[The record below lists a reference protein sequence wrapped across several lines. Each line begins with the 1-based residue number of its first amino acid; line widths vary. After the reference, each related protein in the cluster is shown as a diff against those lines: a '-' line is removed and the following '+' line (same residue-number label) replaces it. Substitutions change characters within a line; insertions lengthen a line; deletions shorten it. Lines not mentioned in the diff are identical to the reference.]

1 MDEFDL
7 IERYFRTTGS
17 VAGWA
22 VPNGDDAAVLDA
34 LPDQQTVHCVDTLV
48 CGVHFLPED
57 PPFDIGWK
65 ALAVNL
71 SDLAAMGARPL
82 GCLLSLTLPEVDP
95 HWLRG
100 FADGLRSLADA
111 SACPLVGGDTTRGPL
126 CISVAA
132 VGAVPI
138 GGAVCRDGARPGD
151 ELFVTGTLGDA
162 ALALRRPEADPAL
175 TERLR
180 RPTPRLAAGQ
190 ALRGLSSA
198 AIDLSDGLLADLQK
212 LCQASGCAARVE
224 AASLPMS
231 PAFRRHAPAAEAL
244 ALMAAGGDDY
254 ELCLCLPADR
264 VGRLPALDV
273 PLTRIGRIER
283 GQGVRLC
290 GADGGTIVL
299 PSTGYRH
306 FDA

>member
-132 VGAVPI
+132 VGAGKR
-138 GGAVCRDGARPGD
+138 GGLCTGLLSQASRACPRRFPVSVSRLPRICRRGSVYAGRASVDPQATGRNRLED
-151 ELFVTGTLGDA
+151 EDLG
-162 ALALRRPEADPAL
+162 
-175 TERLR
+175 
-180 RPTPRLAAGQ
+180 
-190 ALRGLSSA
+190 RGSSA
-198 AIDLSDGLLADLQK
+198 SVGWCRGGGLCRKPLS
-212 LCQASGCAARVE
+212 
-224 AASLPMS
+224 
-231 PAFRRHAPAAEAL
+231 
-244 ALMAAGGDDY
+244 
-254 ELCLCLPADR
+254 
-264 VGRLPALDV
+264 
-273 PLTRIGRIER
+273 
-283 GQGVRLC
+283 GVQFC
-290 GADGGTIVL
+290 
-299 PSTGYRH
+299 
-306 FDA
+306 